1 MMPVQTTNLKAMLI
15 KFISLI
21 VLKIEMS
28 ANEIKR
34 LSITVTNFTEYMH

>member
-21 VLKIEMS
+21 VSKIEMS

-34 LSITVTNFTEYMH
+34 LSITVINITEYMH